1 MSGPVNEVPH
11 AAPPRATFRQ
21 KIGGPG
27 GISTLLVA
35 LAAGALGLGIPVLW
49 QLRRV
54 LARARSDDRRPA
66 EAILVLGRLLEDDRP
81 SRVFVGRLAHAA
93 ALWRAGLAPRL
104 IVAGGLTGRATRTEA
119 AAGRDWLLAAGVPP
133 EAVWT
138 EEHSQHTLENLVY
151 VRATLRAQ
159 GLGSLLL
166 VSDPLHP
173 RPRRRH
179 GARSRARGRLLAGA
193 RLPAATGE
201 RHLVVARRARS
212 VPPPL
217 VLLRHGLE
225 PPDRRRAPAR
235 PRHLSGG
242 GGETPGALCG

>member
-54 LARARSDDRRPA
+54 LARARSDERRPA

-81 SRVFVGRLAHAA
+81 SPVFVGRLAHAA

-166 VSDPLHP
+166 VSDPLHLARAAIMARGLGLAVACSPAPGCPP
-173 RPRRRH
+173 RPGSATWWWRAGREAFLLHWYYCGMAWSRLI
-179 GARSRARGRLLAGA
+179 GAERQLARV
-193 RLPAATGE
+193 T
-201 RHLVVARRARS
+201 
-212 VPPPL
+212 
-217 VLLRHGLE
+217 
-225 PPDRRRAPAR
+225 
-235 PRHLSGG
+235 
-242 GGETPGALCG
+242 